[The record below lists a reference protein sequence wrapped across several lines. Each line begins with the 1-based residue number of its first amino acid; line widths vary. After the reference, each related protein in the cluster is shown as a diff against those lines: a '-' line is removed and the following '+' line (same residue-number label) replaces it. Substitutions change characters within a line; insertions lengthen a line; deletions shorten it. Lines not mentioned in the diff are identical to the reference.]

1 MVDSRFEKGSVKH
14 ALVPIL
20 AIVAAAALAI
30 VMGFSL
36 AGCSSGGSSSSSSAG
51 AVAPVDQSSSSS
63 AVAAGDISVDVN
75 LTQSVTSPEAP
86 DTPNQFAEEN
96 MTVDVADGAT
106 ALDALNATG
115 REIQTEGEGNNL
127 EVVAIG
133 GMVKGDAG
141 ESSHWEFSVN
151 GQVVTA
157 SPAVY
162 TVSNGDKI
170 SFDFV
175 K

>member
-1 MVDSRFEKGSVKH
+1 M
-14 ALVPIL
+14 
-20 AIVAAAALAI
+20 
-30 VMGFSL
+30 
-36 AGCSSGGSSSSSSAG
+36 
-51 AVAPVDQSSSSS
+51 DQSSSSS

-86 DTPNQFAEEN
+86 DTANQFAEEN
-96 MTVDVADGAT
+96 MTVDVADGAM

-115 REIQTEGEGNNL
+115 REIQTEGEGDNL

-133 GMVKGDAG
+133 GLVKGDAG

-151 GQVVTA
+151 GQVITA

-170 SFDFV
+170 VFDFV